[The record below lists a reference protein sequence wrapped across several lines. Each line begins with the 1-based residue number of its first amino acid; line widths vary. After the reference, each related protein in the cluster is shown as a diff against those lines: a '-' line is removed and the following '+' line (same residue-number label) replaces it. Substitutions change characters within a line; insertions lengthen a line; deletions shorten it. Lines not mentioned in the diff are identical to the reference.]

1 MPVSFV
7 PSLREKSPSA
17 WNSSSIGVPRPNAA
31 GASGSRDPIPDS
43 RDSVAGGDP
52 VGAGCGQNGRREAG
66 RGGHF
71 TKAFFAFLTMTL
83 ILVSPGAQAGTVNLA
98 WNASSGSVAGYRV
111 YYGQTSGSYT
121 STAPTA
127 PSLIGGTSYTT
138 PDLPA
143 GTYYF
148 AVKAFDSAGN
158 SSGYSN
164 EVVKAITA
172 APAANFSASPVSGT
186 APLAVAFTDSSTNAT
201 AWSWNFGDGTTS
213 TTRNP
218 SKTYS
223 SVGTYTV
230 KLTATGPG
238 GSNTTT
244 KTNYIAVTAS
254 TATAP
259 TASFNVTPG
268 TTGNAPFTVT
278 LADTSTGNISSRTW
292 NFGDGTSQAVQN
304 AQTFIKTYNTT
315 KPSTDY
321 QVTLTVTGS
330 GASKTTT
337 TTIKA
342 NAVTPVANFT
352 NSTSGVAPLATA
364 FTNTSTGTI
373 TGYAWQFGDGGT
385 STASNPTHTYAKA
398 GTYTV
403 SLTASGPAGSNKK
416 TSSVT
421 VASGS
426 TGALPS
432 PWSSADIGSVGLAG
446 SASYASGTFTLT
458 GSGADIWGT
467 ADAFRF
473 VYRPLNGDGTIVA
486 RVASLGNTASWAKTG
501 VMIRESLDANARH
514 AMVAITP
521 ANGVAFQRRR
531 STGGGSY
538 HTPGAKVVAPYWVK
552 LTRVGDTFT
561 AYQSANGSTWVQVG
575 SSTISMAASA
585 YLGLALTSHNNSV
598 LDTAILNNV
607 SVTSQ

>member
-31 GASGSRDPIPDS
+31 GASGSRSPIPDS

-52 VGAGCGQNGRREAG
+52 VGTGGGQNGRRGAG

-71 TKAFFAFLTMTL
+71 TKAFFAFLTITL
-83 ILVSPGAQAGTVNLA
+83 ILASPGARAGTVSLA